1 MTTVFLDAV
10 FKPFFFKSS
19 MSRAN
24 KRRSIGRISW
34 RMDSFKSFN
43 VRVCECKHAISNTPE
58 KKITRWKIGSAR
70 RPRHVSETVNEVPG
84 KHVSNNGHWLVCRV
98 RCGTILLKPH
108 TGTVYSS
115 SAPFWVL
122 SIQKMSGSRG
132 SSCTCFECLHQP
144 SSGRHKITR
153 RIKREEASPNKQWCT
168 TVLKSHNYYSED
180 GITTLKLH

>member
-1 MTTVFLDAV
+1 
-10 FKPFFFKSS
+10 

-70 RPRHVSETVNEVPG
+70 GPRHVSETGNEVPG

-98 RCGTILLKPH
+98 RCGTILLKPYI
-108 TGTVYSS
+108 GTVYSS
-115 SAPFWVL
+115 SAQFWVL
-122 SIQKMSGSRG
+122 PIQKMSVSRG
-132 SSCTCFECLHQP
+132 SPCITPLNTKYFLYSIL
-144 SSGRHKITR
+144 SSPIMHLLQNIRCWQVVNNYVKDT
-153 RIKREEASPNKQWCT
+153 KSDNELFQAQW
-168 TVLKSHNYYSED
+168 
-180 GITTLKLH
+180 